1 MKKVFFSLICLV
13 GLSACST
20 ENAVVGSLKTYDV
33 TNSSCK
39 REVTM
44 TDLQSNPREDDRNK
58 LTKLSIELGKD
69 GVAQC
74 KVEDVRD
81 NCAIRERVVNVS
93 NEGNQIT
100 LVVHHK
106 EPIELLAD
114 CECLYDVDFKMGKI
128 SQGNYHLK
136 VYYAGSVVKCD
147 NKLLVYDGEIN
158 LAQGKVT
165 QVTLKSGILLPI
177 D

>member
-33 TNSSCK
+33 THSSCK
-39 REVTM
+39 GEVTM

-93 NEGNQIT
+93 NEGNQMT

-106 EPIELLAD
+106 ERIEVLAD
-114 CECLYDVDFKMGKI
+114 CICMYDVDFKMSKL

-136 VYYAGSVVKCD
+136 VYYAGSVVKYD
-147 NKLLVYDGEIN
+147 KEQLVYDGEIK
-158 LAQGKVT
+158 LVSGKVT
-165 QVTLKSGILLPI
+165 QVTLRSGVPLPV

>member
-74 KVEDVRD
+74 RVEDVRD

-93 NEGNQIT
+93 NE
-100 LVVHHK
+100 
-106 EPIELLAD
+106 
-114 CECLYDVDFKMGKI
+114 CWYDVDFKMGKI
-128 SQGNYHLK
+128 SQGNYRLK

-147 NKLLVYDGEIN
+147 NKLLAYDGEIN

-165 QVTLKSGILLPI
+165 QVTLKSGVLLPV

>member
-1 MKKVFFSLICLV
+1 MKKVIFSLICFA

-20 ENAVVGSLKTYDV
+20 ENAVVSSLKTYDV
-33 TNSSCK
+33 SNSPCK
-39 REVTM
+39 RETTM
-44 TDLQSNPREDDRNK
+44 ADFQSQPHEEDDK
-58 LTKLSIELGKD
+58 QTKLNIELGKD

-74 KVEDVRD
+74 RVEDVKD

-106 EPIELLAD
+106 EPFELLAD
-114 CECLYDVDFKMGKI
+114 CECLYDVDFKMSKL
-128 SQGNYHLK
+128 SQGDYHLK
-136 VYYAGSVVKCD
+136 VYYAGSVVRYDKER
-147 NKLLVYDGEIN
+147 LVYDGEIK
-158 LAQGKVT
+158 LVPGKVT
-165 QVTLKSGILLPI
+165 QVTLKSGVPLPV